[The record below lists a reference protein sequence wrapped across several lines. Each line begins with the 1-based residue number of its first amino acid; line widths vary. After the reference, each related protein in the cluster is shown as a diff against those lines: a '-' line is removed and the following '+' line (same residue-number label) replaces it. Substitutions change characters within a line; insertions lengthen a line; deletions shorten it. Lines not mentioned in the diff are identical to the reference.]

1 MKMKHIGLAVLGLA
15 LCSGTALAQ
24 TVITQQPAVSE
35 TIITREPATVA
46 GPLVLTPTQRT
57 TVYRTIVKERPVVSA
72 PAAVVE
78 VQVGQP
84 VPASAQLYAIPE
96 TVGVEVPAIK
106 AYKYMYVNNRVVLV
120 DPATSMVVGEIA
132 E

>member
-1 MKMKHIGLAVLGLA
+1 MKTQYLSLTGLALV

-35 TIITREPATVA
+35 TIITREPVT
-46 GPLVLTPTQRT
+46 GQLVLTPAQRT
-57 TVYRTIVKERPVVSA
+57 TVYRTIVRERPVTPA
-72 PAAVVE
+72 PAAVA

-84 VPASAQLYAIPE
+84 VPAGAQLYAIPE
-96 TVGVEVPAIK
+96 TVGVEVPAVK

-120 DPATSMVVGEIA
+120 DPATSVVVGEIA